1 MIPKEFYYPAVTSLH
16 AKFKDPYEM
25 MAPLRREILS

>member
-1 MIPKEFYYPAVTSLH
+1 MIPKEFDYPAVTFSH
-16 AKFKDPYEM
+16 AEFKDPYET

>member
-1 MIPKEFYYPAVTSLH
+1 MIPKEFDYLAVTSSH

-25 MAPLRREILS
+25 TTPLRGEILS

>member
-1 MIPKEFYYPAVTSLH
+1 MIPKEFDYPAVASSH
-16 AKFKDPYEM
+16 AEFKDPYET

>member
-1 MIPKEFYYPAVTSLH
+1 MIPQEFEYPAVTSSH

-25 MAPLRREILS
+25 TAQLRREILS